1 MGNFVGVRS
10 VWARGWQVWAT
21 RCSVVHACQC
31 LVHARRAKL
40 SMLEAEPPRR
50 GVGFRGFL
58 DFSARPGL
66 ECSVG
71 EAHFRR

>member
-1 MGNFVGVRS
+1 
-10 VWARGWQVWAT
+10 
-21 RCSVVHACQC
+21 
-31 LVHARRAKL
+31 
-40 SMLEAEPPRR
+40 MLEAEPPRR